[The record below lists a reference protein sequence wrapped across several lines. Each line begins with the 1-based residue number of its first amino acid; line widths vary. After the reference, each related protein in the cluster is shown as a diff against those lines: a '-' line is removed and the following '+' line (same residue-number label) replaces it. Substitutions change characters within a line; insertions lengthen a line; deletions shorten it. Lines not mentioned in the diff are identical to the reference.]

1 MAIFNSYV
9 CLPEGVPI
17 YPNRSQSIPI
27 SGDGSSY
34 LLLPNMTGGINIQL
48 TIYEKPSI
56 IWRIPI
62 HGGTP
67 NQQNHLFSHGFSIYK
82 PSSHSG
88 TTVGKP
94 PWIQFSW
101 KPSIFQRWRSVRQI
115 RLVQLVLL
123 GLLAFSSA
131 LGQAAARSVAERP
144 LGSRGSR
151 GKMEMDGNG
160 I

>member
-1 MAIFNSYV
+1 
-9 CLPEGVPI
+9 
-17 YPNRSQSIPI
+17 
-27 SGDGSSY
+27 
-34 LLLPNMTGGINIQL
+34 
-48 TIYEKPSI
+48 
-56 IWRIPI
+56 
-62 HGGTP
+62 
-67 NQQNHLFSHGFSIYK
+67 
-82 PSSHSG
+82 
-88 TTVGKP
+88 VGKP